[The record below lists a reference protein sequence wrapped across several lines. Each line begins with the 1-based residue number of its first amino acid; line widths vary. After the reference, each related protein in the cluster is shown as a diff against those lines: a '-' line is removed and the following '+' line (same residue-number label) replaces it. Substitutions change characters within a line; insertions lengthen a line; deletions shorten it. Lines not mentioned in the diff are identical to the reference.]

1 MKYVGAQPRVSGNRL
16 NGGTITN
23 FASTGIDDNA
33 TGTKITVVDASTT
46 FTGNILPEA
55 DSTRSLGATGTRFL
69 NLFVDDVTATTS
81 LSVPTINVGTAL
93 LPDANDGADL
103 GSTSK
108 GFSDLYLADS
118 AVLYFGNDQDVTLTH
133 TPDVGLTL
141 NTKLIVSGD
150 FEANSGSQTQNLT
163 VTGGT
168 PIITIK
174 DNNTATTAA
183 DAEIAFVDSAN
194 TTQAQVGIENNK
206 LMLITED
213 DDAGASGITLGL
225 GTRTTHLP
233 FQEMDESGSIAVR
246 VNAQTNIAFN
256 NSGTITGGGSSF
268 SAVNVNDVITV
279 SGAGQAS
286 NNKEFRVTAK
296 AADVLTVVAD
306 GGALP
311 ATESAG
317 ATVTVTQNRVRN
329 LKIANT
335 VNATSYTAPQS
346 DNTDRVS
353 TTKYVRTAIANMLDS
368 SPAALDTLNE
378 LAAAINDDANFATTI
393 NTSIATKVNRDFDN
407 LTTTGQEALNDS
419 IGAFAG
425 GTMTFPGSGNTIAL
439 DHDDANNQ
447 FDITVALND
456 PVITV
461 TTTGAVTGT
470 ANATMT
476 DLQNTTI
483 SVATT
488 LASGAVAA
496 ASLDQ
501 TGAATNLI
509 KGLTQATSIQNAD
522 ELIISDASDGGALKR
537 IARSLVAPP
546 GLSEDLGFFAI
557 AMS

>member
-470 ANATMT
+470 ANSTMT

>member
-407 LTTTGQEALNDS
+407 LTTAGQEALNDS

-425 GTMTFPGSGNTIAL
+425 GTMTFPGQETL
-439 DHDDANNQ
+439 
-447 FDITVALND
+447 LLL
-456 PVITV
+456 
-461 TTTGAVTGT
+461 
-470 ANATMT
+470 TMT
-476 DLQNTTI
+476 MQI
-483 SVATT
+483 I
-488 LASGAVAA
+488 
-496 ASLDQ
+496 
-501 TGAATNLI
+501 NLI
-509 KGLTQATSIQNAD
+509 LQ
-522 ELIISDASDGGALKR
+522 LL
-537 IARSLVAPP
+537 
-546 GLSEDLGFFAI
+546 
-557 AMS
+557 

>member
-296 AADVLTVVAD
+296 AGDVLTVVAD

-407 LTTTGQEALNDS
+407 LTTAGQEALNDS

-439 DHDDANNQ
+439 DHDDANNH

-522 ELIISDASDGGALKR
+522 EFIISDASDSGALKR
-537 IARSLVAPP
+537 VARSLVAPP

>member
-407 LTTTGQEALNDS
+407 LTTAGQEALNDS